1 MNTYIDIPAKKTDIQ
16 SFQLL
21 IKASDLADGFPT
33 EFDLPIQGEAEI
45 CVKAIQVHF
54 DTLPAIMRME
64 VQSPNLQFDYGNERY
79 IQIVVPF
86 PANNLSSGNIDYS
99 FRTYV
104 NGKILINII
113 DTATKAEPA
122 DLSFVILSGTVRK
135 L

>member
-16 SFQLL
+16 SFQIT
-21 IKASDLADGFPT
+21 IKATDLANGFPT
-33 EFDLPIQGEAEI
+33 EFEMDIQGEVEI
-45 CVKAIQVHF
+45 CVKAIQVQF
-54 DTLPAIMRME
+54 STDPAIMKME

-79 IQIVVPF
+79 IQIVYPF
-86 PANNLSSGNIDYS
+86 GNHNLASGNIAYS
-99 FRTYV
+99 FRTYM

-122 DLSFVILSGTVRK
+122 NLTYVILSGTVRK

>member
-16 SFQLL
+16 SFQLI
-21 IKASDLADGFPT
+21 IKATDLADGFPK
-33 EFDLPIQGEAEI
+33 EFEMDIQGEVEI
-45 CVKAIQVHF
+45 CVKTIQVHF
-54 DTLPAIMRME
+54 STDPTIMRME

-79 IQIVVPF
+79 IQIVYPF
-86 PANNLSSGNIDYS
+86 PAHNLASGQTEYS
-99 FRTYV
+99 FRTYM

-122 DLSFVILSGTVRK
+122 NLSFVILSGTVRK